1 MSLTVLDFLNAFKVG
16 GMTAMGSKSVS
27 SKSLN
32 RSKAILTKV
41 TPEGFWI
48 GLQVMAKAPDLIAF
62 NELPDDDKTLIT
74 EFLACCPHYPLK
86 TNPILKVAAPK
97 RLRG

>member
-1 MSLTVLDFLNAFKVG
+1 
-16 GMTAMGSKSVS
+16 
-27 SKSLN
+27 
-32 RSKAILTKV
+32 
-41 TPEGFWI
+41 
-48 GLQVMAKAPDLIAF
+48 MAKAPDLIAF
-62 NELPDDDKTLIT
+62 NELPDDDNKTLIT